1 MTDMTLKCEKC
12 GEMVK
17 ANHLDAGLSGKCPGC
32 GASILIRAGDNT
44 PPELP
49 KVTPPPP
56 PLPIPPQTAGQ
67 TNGFAIAS
75 LVLGIL
81 SIIPG
86 VYIGGLVMGI
96 LAIVFSRMATTR
108 ITARC
113 SSRATRSTVA
123 TTGRKDWNAD
133 KSFRKARCWKTLL
146 QTRRLSLRMSATGSG
161 QTRLSRSAIRAGS

>member
-108 ITARC
+108 INAAPGRLNGQGL
-113 SSRATRSTVA
+113 AIA
-123 TTGRKDWNAD
+123 GLITGIVG
-133 KSFRKARCWKTLL
+133 
-146 QTRRLSLRMSATGSG
+146 LSLSVMIILFFGAIAGLGLAFLAAMIKAMSAGIP
-161 QTRLSRSAIRAGS
+161 R

>member
-17 ANHLDAGLSGKCPGC
+17 ANHVDAGLSGNCPGC
-32 GASILIRAGDNT
+32 GASILIRAGDSIL
-44 PPELP
+44 PELP

-56 PLPIPPQTAGQ
+56 PLPIPSQTVGQ

-86 VYIGGLVMGI
+86 VYLGGLVMGI

-108 ITARC
+108 INATPGRMNGQGLATAGLI
-113 SSRATRSTVA
+113 
-123 TTGRKDWNAD
+123 TGIVG
-133 KSFRKARCWKTLL
+133 
-146 QTRRLSLRMSATGSG
+146 LSLSVMIILFFGAIAGLGLAFLAAMIKAMSAGIP
-161 QTRLSRSAIRAGS
+161 R